1 MALMTSYNRINGIH
15 AANNYDLCMKAVRCE
30 FGFRGV
36 IMTDWCTTNQ
46 GDECCAAGCMKAGN
60 DLVMPGMTMDRD
72 DIRQSIADGVLTEK
86 ELCDCAS
93 RLIRV
98 ILASNAYER

>member
-1 MALMTSYNRINGIH
+1 MAVMTSYNLVNGIH
-15 AANNYDLCMKAVRCE
+15 SANNYDLCMKAARCE

-60 DLVMPGMTMDRD
+60 DLVMPGMPMDRD
-72 DIRQSIADGVLTEK
+72 SIRQAIADGTLTKK
-86 ELCDCAS
+86 ELCDCAA

-98 ILASNAYER
+98 ILASNAYE